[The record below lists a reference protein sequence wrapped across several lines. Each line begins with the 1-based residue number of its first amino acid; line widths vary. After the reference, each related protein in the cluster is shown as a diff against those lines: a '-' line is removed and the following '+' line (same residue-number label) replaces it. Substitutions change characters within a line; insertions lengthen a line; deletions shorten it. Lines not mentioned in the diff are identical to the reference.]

1 MAAQKKKTSSA
12 KKRPSSNKK
21 SGSSKSGNNKEVSRR
36 REPERNVP
44 PFFKKEFILLITLGI
59 SLFLLL
65 ANFGIG
71 SGWLKGIGKS
81 MREFFGILNYLLPFG
96 LFFGVA
102 FLMAN
107 PGSTRAKLKFISS
120 CLVYVGLMVLFSLIL
135 PWDKGFFGGMLG
147 MLLSDKIGLPLT
159 VIFILIFLI
168 LNIVIIT
175 EKSFVQAVG
184 DGSRKVYETAK
195 SDAVKRKEQLEE
207 RREIRI
213 SESRKVRDEGGKA
226 YGVPMDIRLGADAD
240 TKQDVHEIKVQQTG
254 SVSFASM
261 NEDSFAKTQKE
272 PVHTFFQSEQ
282 EKTLEQEPDAIDLNS
297 EPVQPVKRR
306 RKRKKEII
314 PEENVS
320 FLEGSALEEGAAF
333 EKAQSFLE
341 NESENIQ
348 NSEDT
353 LPIKEKPSSKAAAK
367 EKSYQYPPVSLLRKG
382 TASDNVNTNKALT
395 DLARRLEQTLL
406 SFGVKVAVKNVTCG
420 PSVTRFELLPEVGT
434 KVSKITSLE
443 DDIKMNLAA
452 ATIRIEAPIPGKAAI
467 GIEIPNEKTRP
478 VLLRDLIESYEL
490 KNHPSK
496 IAFAAGKNISGKV
509 IVGDIGKFPHMLVAG
524 TTGSG
529 KSVYTNS
536 IIMSIL
542 YRATP
547 EEVRLIV
554 IDPKVVEFQV
564 YDGIPHLL
572 IPVVTDPKK
581 AAGALSWAVGEMNS
595 RYNKFAEQRVRDL
608 KDYNEK
614 IQNMEVPEGEE
625 APKPL
630 PQIVIII
637 DELADLMMVAKNEVE
652 TSIVRIAQLARAAGI
667 HMIIAT
673 QRPSVDVVTGLI
685 KANMPSRT
693 SLRVS
698 TGTDSRVVID
708 QVGAEK
714 LLGNGDM
721 LFYPAG
727 FKYPERVQGAYVTTE
742 EIEKTVEF
750 LKTRNQAV
758 EYDKAIEES
767 MNAAAS
773 AGTAENTAMS
783 LSDDLD
789 SYFVDAGKYIIDKN
803 KASIGNLQRVFKI
816 GFNRAAR
823 IMDQLC
829 EAGVVGEEQGT
840 KPREVLMS
848 IEEFEQY
855 IEDYV

>member
-1 MAAQKKKTSSA
+1 MATQKKKTSSA
-12 KKRPSSNKK
+12 KKRPSSNNN
-21 SGSSKSGNNKEVSRR
+21 SGNTKAGSRKDTVR
-36 REPERNVP
+36 NREPERSVP
-44 PFFKKEFILLITLGI
+44 PFFKKEFILLVSLGI

-71 SGWLKGIGKS
+71 SGWLKGIGES
-81 MREFFGILNYLLPFG
+81 MREFFGILNYLLPFY

-107 PGSTRAKLKFISS
+107 PGSTRAKVKFMSC
-120 CLVYVGLMVLFSLIL
+120 CLVYVAFMVLFSLLL
-135 PWDKGFFGGMLG
+135 PWDQGVFGGMLG
-147 MLLSDKIGLPLT
+147 NLMEKGIGKPLT
-159 VIFILIFLI
+159 VIILLLFIIINF
-168 LNIVIIT
+168 VIIT
-175 EKSFVQAVG
+175 EKSFVQAVE
-184 DGSRKVYETAK
+184 DGSRKVYDTAK
-195 SDAVKRKEQLEE
+195 NDAIKRREQMEE

-213 SESRKVRDEGGKA
+213 SESRKVRNEGGKA
-226 YGVPMDIRLGADAD
+226 YGVPMDIRLETDQEE
-240 TKQDVHEIKVQQTG
+240 KQDLREIKLQQTG
-254 SVSFASM
+254 PVGGSSDKV
-261 NEDSFAKTQKE
+261 NDSIKTEKE
-272 PVHTFFQSEQ
+272 PVHTFLQPEP
-282 EKTLEQEPDAIDLNS
+282 EKAEDTDFAIIDGTFGES
-297 EPVQPVKRR
+297 QPIKRR
-306 RKRKKEII
+306 RKRKKEILPEDTISISPLEGTI
-314 PEENVS
+314 PEIRNPISER
-320 FLEGSALEEGAAF
+320 ELEETSENEITPVR
-333 EKAQSFLE
+333 EKAE
-341 NESENIQ
+341 INGQ
-348 NSEDT
+348 N
-353 LPIKEKPSSKAAAK
+353 KSKK
-367 EKSYQYPPVSLLRKG
+367 YQYPPVSLLKKG
-382 TASDNVNTNKALT
+382 VQSDNVSSNKALT

-406 SFGVKVAVKNVTCG
+406 SFGVKVTVNNVTCG

-467 GIEIPNEKTRP
+467 GIEIPNEKTKP

-490 KNHPSK
+490 KNHSSK

-581 AAGALSWAVGEMNS
+581 AAGALNWAVGEMNS
-595 RYNKFAEQRVRDL
+595 RYNMFAEQRVRDL

-614 IQNMEVPEGEE
+614 IINMKVPEGEE

-727 FKYPERVQGAYVTTE
+727 FKYPERVQGAYVSTE

-750 LKTRNQAV
+750 LKEKNQEV
-758 EYDKAIEES
+758 EYDQAIEES
-767 MNAAAS
+767 MNAAAN
-773 AGTAENTAMS
+773 AGAADNTAIGV
-783 LSDDLD
+783 SDDLD

-829 EAGVVGEEQGT
+829 DAGVVGEEQGT

-848 IEEFEQY
+848 LEEFEQY

>member
-1 MAAQKKKTSSA
+1 MATQKKKTSTA
-12 KKRPSSNKK
+12 NKRPSSNKK
-21 SGSSKSGNNKEVSRR
+21 SGSSRTGSKKSTQKN
-36 REPERNVP
+36 REPERSIP
-44 PFFKKEFILLITLGI
+44 PFFKREFILLMTLGV

-65 ANFGIG
+65 ANFGLG
-71 SGWLKGIGKS
+71 SKWLKGIGTN
-81 MREFFGILNYLLPFG
+81 MRDFFGILTYVLPFG

-107 PGSTRAKLKFISS
+107 PGSTRAKVKFISS
-120 CLVYVGLMVLFSLIL
+120 CLVYAALMILFALL
-135 PWDKGFFGGMLG
+135 VPWDNGFFGGMLG
-147 MLLSDKIGLPLT
+147 NLMAEGIGMPLT
-159 VIFILIFLI
+159 VILLLLFIL
-168 LNIVIIT
+168 LNFVIIT
-175 EKSFVQAVG
+175 EKSFVQAVE
-184 DGSRKVYETAK
+184 DGSRKVYDTAK
-195 SDAVKRKEQLEE
+195 QDAIKRREQMEE

-213 SESRKVRDEGGKA
+213 SESRKVRNEGGKA
-226 YGVPMDIRLGADAD
+226 YGVPMNIRLKASAEE
-240 TKQDVHEIKVQQTG
+240 KQDLHEIKLQQTG
-254 SVSFASM
+254 PVNSGAAEEARSV
-261 NEDSFAKTQKE
+261 KTE
-272 PVHTFFQSEQ
+272 RVHTFFEP
-282 EKTLEQEPDAIDLNS
+282 EPVKVTEAEPDIDEIMAHDFE
-297 EPVQPVKRR
+297 EPLPTKRR

-314 PEENVS
+314 PEETVS
-320 FLEGSALEEGAAF
+320 YVSESALEIMDSPLKEKDPDMFVKQEEAPPAPPKKRV
-333 EKAQSFLE
+333 EAKAQTQTE
-341 NESENIQ
+341 NYQ
-348 NSEDT
+348 
-353 LPIKEKPSSKAAAK
+353 LPPI
-367 EKSYQYPPVSLLRKG
+367 SLLKKG
-382 TASDNVNTNKALT
+382 TASNNVNSNKALT

-406 SFGVKVAVKNVTCG
+406 SFGVKVTVNNVTCG

-467 GIEIPNEKTRP
+467 GIEIPNEKTKP
-478 VLLRDLIESYEL
+478 VLLRDLIEAYEL
-490 KNHPSK
+490 KEHPSK

-581 AAGALSWAVGEMNS
+581 ASGALNWAVGEMNN
-595 RYNKFAEQRVRDL
+595 RYNLFAEQRVRDL

-614 IQNMEVPEGEE
+614 IVNMPVPEGETP
-625 APKPL
+625 PKPL

-708 QVGAEK
+708 QTGAEK

-750 LKTRNQAV
+750 LKTHNQKVEYNQA
-758 EYDKAIEES
+758 IEDS

-773 AGTAENTAMS
+773 GSPADNTSMGV
-783 LSDDLD
+783 SDDLD

-829 EAGVVGEEQGT
+829 DAGVVGEEQGT

-848 IEEFEQY
+848 LEEFEQY

>member
-1 MAAQKKKTSSA
+1 MAAQKEKTSSA

-21 SGSSKSGNNKEVSRR
+21 SGNGSLGNHKEALRKK
-36 REPERNVP
+36 EPERSVP
-44 PFFKKEFILLITLGI
+44 PFFKREFILLITLGI

-65 ANFGIG
+65 ADLGVG
-71 SGWLKGIGKS
+71 SGWLKGIGKN
-81 MREFFGILNYLLPFG
+81 MRELFGILNYLLPFG

-107 PGSTRAKLKFISS
+107 PGSTRAKLKFLSSFFVYIS
-120 CLVYVGLMVLFSLIL
+120 LMVLFSLLL

-147 MLLSDKIGLPLT
+147 GLLADKIGLPLT
-159 VIFILIFLI
+159 VIFILIFMI

-175 EKSFVQAVG
+175 ERSFVQTVG
-184 DGSRKVYETAK
+184 DGGRKVYETAK
-195 SDAVKRKEQLEE
+195 SDMVKRKEQQEE

-213 SESRKVRDEGGKA
+213 SESRKARNEGGKA
-226 YGVPMDIRLGADAD
+226 YGVPMDIRLEPD
-240 TKQDVHEIKVQQTG
+240 TDWKQDLHEVKLQQTDFVSAA
-254 SVSFASM
+254 SVDEEPFAH
-261 NEDSFAKTQKE
+261 TQSG
-272 PVHTFFQSEQ
+272 PVHAFLRPAQ
-282 EKTLEQEPDAIDLNS
+282 EDITLDL

-306 RKRKKEII
+306 RRKKEMI
-314 PEENVS
+314 PEGNVS
-320 FLEGSALEEGAAF
+320 FLEEPTLKEEENALEREADH
-333 EKAQSFLE
+333 AQRTE
-341 NESENIQ
+341 
-348 NSEDT
+348 EDT
-353 LPIKEKPSSKAAAK
+353 FSAKEKTASKRASGK
-367 EKSYQYPPVSLLRKG
+367 KSYQYPPVSLLKKG
-382 TASDNVNTNKALT
+382 TASNNTNTNKVLT

-406 SFGVKVAVKNVTCG
+406 SFGVKVTVKNVTCG

-467 GIEIPNEKTRP
+467 GIEIPNEKTSP

-490 KNHPSK
+490 KKHPSK

-581 AAGALSWAVGEMNS
+581 AAGALNWAVGEMNS

-614 IQNMEVPEGEE
+614 IQNMQVPEGEE

-637 DELADLMMVAKNEVE
+637 DELADLMMVARNEVE

-742 EIEKTVEF
+742 EIEKTVAF
-750 LKTRNQAV
+750 LKEKNQQV
-758 EYDKAIEES
+758 EYNQAIEES
-767 MNAAAS
+767 MNAAAN
-773 AGTAENTAMS
+773 AQAADNTAMGV
-783 LSDDLD
+783 SDKLD

-848 IEEFEQY
+848 MEEFEQY

>member
-1 MAAQKKKTSSA
+1 MATQKKKTSTA

-21 SGSSKSGNNKEVSRR
+21 NGNSKSGTNRNTSRN
-36 REPERNVP
+36 REPERNLP

-71 SGWLKGIGKS
+71 SGWLKSIGQN

-107 PGSTRAKLKFISS
+107 PGSSRAKLKVVSGS
-120 CLVYVGLMVLFSLIL
+120 LVYVSLMILFSLIL

-147 MLLSDKIGLPLT
+147 SLLVDGIGMPLT
-159 VIFILIFLI
+159 VILLLIFMI

-195 SDAVKRKEQLEE
+195 SDAVKRREQMEE

-213 SESRKVRDEGGKA
+213 SESRKVRNEDGKA
-226 YGVPMDIRLGADAD
+226 YGVPMDIRLESNAEE
-240 TKQDVHEIKVQQTG
+240 KQDIHEIKIQHT
-254 SVSFASM
+254 
-261 NEDSFAKTQKE
+261 ETQFEKE
-272 PVHTFFQSEQ
+272 NLSNAGEMPVHTFFNPDQ
-282 EKTLEQEPDAIDLNS
+282 EDIAAQTTEAMEFAPETAM
-297 EPVQPVKRR
+297 PVKRR
-306 RKRKKEII
+306 RKKKKEII
-314 PEENVS
+314 PEDT
-320 FLEGSALEEGAAF
+320 AAF
-333 EKAQSFLE
+333 MEDDVLESKAQSVE
-341 NESENIQ
+341 TEEEYTSNPESA
-348 NSEDT
+348 D
-353 LPIKEKPSSKAAAK
+353 PIGGKGKTTGTAK
-367 EKSYQYPPVSLLRKG
+367 EKAYQFPPLSLLRKG
-382 TASDNVNTNKALT
+382 TVSNNVNSNKALT

-406 SFGVKVAVKNVTCG
+406 SFGVKVTVNNVTCG

-467 GIEIPNEKTRP
+467 GIEIPNEKTKP

-509 IVGDIGKFPHMLVAG
+509 IVGDIAKFPHMLVAG

-581 AAGALSWAVGEMNS
+581 AAGALNWAVGEMNN
-595 RYNKFAEQRVRDL
+595 RYNLFAEQRVRDL

-614 IQNMEVPEGEE
+614 IKNMPVPEGAE

-750 LKTRNQAV
+750 LKSRNQKV
-758 EYDKAIEES
+758 EYNQAIEES
-767 MNAAAS
+767 MNAAAN
-773 AGTAENTAMS
+773 AGTADNTAMGI
-783 LSDDLD
+783 SDDLD
-789 SYFVDAGKYIIDKN
+789 SYFVDAGKYIIEKN

-848 IEEFEQY
+848 MEEFEQY

>member
-1 MAAQKKKTSSA
+1 MATQKKKTSTA
-12 KKRPSSNKK
+12 RKRPSSNKK
-21 SGSSKSGNNKEVSRR
+21 SGNTGTGNKKNAGKNRT
-36 REPERNVP
+36 PERSVP
-44 PFFKKEFILLITLGI
+44 PFFKREFILLMTLGI

-65 ANFGIG
+65 ADLGIG
-71 SGWLKGIGKS
+71 SGWLKSIGKN
-81 MREFFGILNYLLPFG
+81 MREFLGILNYVLPFG

-107 PGSTRAKLKFISS
+107 PGSVRAKVKFISG
-120 CLVYVGLMVLFSLIL
+120 CLVYAALTILFSLLL

-147 MLLSDKIGLPLT
+147 NLIAEGIGLPLT
-159 VIFILIFLI
+159 VILILLFIL

-175 EKSFVQAVG
+175 EKSFVQAVE
-184 DGSRKVYETAK
+184 DGSRKVYDTAK
-195 SDAVKRKEQLEE
+195 QDAIKRREQMEE

-213 SESRKVRDEGGKA
+213 AESRKVRNEGGKA
-226 YGVPMDIRLGADAD
+226 YGVPMDIRLESSAGD
-240 TKQDVHEIKVQQTG
+240 KQDLHEIKIRQTG
-254 SVSFASM
+254 PMSFPA
-261 NEDSFAKTQKE
+261 NTENPAVKTE
-272 PVHTFFQSEQ
+272 RVHTFLEP
-282 EKTLEQEPDAIDLNS
+282 EETLQKAAGFEETEEIREIFEEPA
-297 EPVQPVKRR
+297 PVKRR

-314 PEENVS
+314 PEETVSYFSEPDILEADNLHEAFDNVP
-320 FLEGSALEEGAAF
+320 EP
-333 EKAQSFLE
+333 EKAP
-341 NESENIQ
+341 
-348 NSEDT
+348 DV
-353 LPIKEKPSSKAAAK
+353 LPKKKAEKKAPVTSAN
-367 EKSYQYPPVSLLRKG
+367 YQFPPVSLLKKG
-382 TASDNVNTNKALT
+382 KSSNNINSNKALT

-406 SFGVKVAVKNVTCG
+406 SFGVKVTVNNVTCG

-467 GIEIPNEKTRP
+467 GIEIPNEKTQP

-490 KNHPSK
+490 KEHPSK

-581 AAGALSWAVGEMNS
+581 ASGALNWAVGEMNN
-595 RYNKFAEQRVRDL
+595 RYNLFAEQRVRDL

-614 IQNMEVPEGEE
+614 ILNMPVPEGEE

-708 QVGAEK
+708 QTGAEK

-742 EIEKTVEF
+742 EIENTVEF
-750 LKTRNQAV
+750 LKEHNKKV
-758 EYDKAIEES
+758 EYDQAIEDS

-773 AGTAENTAMS
+773 GGAADTTSMGV
-783 LSDDLD
+783 SDELD

-829 EAGVVGEEQGT
+829 DAGVVGEEQGT

-848 IEEFEQY
+848 LEEFEQY

>member
-1 MAAQKKKTSSA
+1 MATQKKKTSTA
-12 KKRPSSNKK
+12 KKRPSSNNK
-21 SGSSKSGNNKEVSRR
+21 SGSSKTGSKKNTQK
-36 REPERNVP
+36 REPERSIP
-44 PFFKKEFILLITLGI
+44 PFFKREFILLMTLGV

-65 ANFGIG
+65 ANFGLG
-71 SGWLKGIGKS
+71 SKWLKDIGTN
-81 MREFFGILNYLLPFG
+81 MREFFGVLTYVLPFG

-107 PGSTRAKLKFISS
+107 PGSTRAKVKFISS
-120 CLVYVGLMVLFSLIL
+120 FLVYVALMILFSLLL

-147 MLLSDKIGLPLT
+147 NLMAERIGLPLT
-159 VIFILIFLI
+159 VILLLLFII
-168 LNIVIIT
+168 LNFVIIT
-175 EKSFVQAVG
+175 EKSVVQAVE
-184 DGSRKVYETAK
+184 DGSRKVYDTAK
-195 SDAVKRKEQLEE
+195 QDAIKRKEQMEE

-213 SESRKVRDEGGKA
+213 SESRRVRNEGGKA
-226 YGVPMDIRLGADAD
+226 YGVPMDIRLGAAPEE
-240 TKQDVHEIKVQQTG
+240 KQDLHEIKLKQTN
-254 SVSFASM
+254 SVKSQT
-261 NEDSFAKTQKE
+261 EEIRDEKTGQ
-272 PVHTFFQSEQ
+272 VHTFVEPATTKETETDFNSFEMPEGISEV
-282 EKTLEQEPDAIDLNS
+282 S
-297 EPVQPVKRR
+297 RPVKRR
-306 RKRKKEII
+306 RKKRKEISPEEMVSYLSENDLEIKDEVSKEHLDTVQKKEKEVF
-314 PEENVS
+314 EEPV
-320 FLEGSALEEGAAF
+320 
-333 EKAQSFLE
+333 KKQP
-341 NESENIQ
+341 Q
-348 NSEDT
+348 
-353 LPIKEKPSSKAAAK
+353 PKAAAK
-367 EKSYQYPPVSLLRKG
+367 NGSSYQLPPVSLLKKG
-382 TASDNVNTNKALT
+382 TTSNNVNSNKALT

-406 SFGVKVAVKNVTCG
+406 SFGVKVTVNNVTCG

-467 GIEIPNEKTRP
+467 GIEIPNEKRQP

-490 KNHPSK
+490 KEHPSR
-496 IAFAAGKNISGKV
+496 IAFAAGKDISGRV

-572 IPVVTDPKK
+572 IPVVTEPKK
-581 AAGALSWAVGEMNS
+581 AAGALNWAVGEMNS
-595 RYNKFAEQRVRDL
+595 RYNMFAEQRVRDL

-614 IQNMEVPEGEE
+614 ILNMPVPEGGE

-652 TSIVRIAQLARAAGI
+652 TAIVRIAQLARAAGI
-667 HMIIAT
+667 HMVIAT

-708 QVGAEK
+708 QTGAEK

-750 LKTRNQAV
+750 LKEHNKKV
-758 EYDKAIEES
+758 EYDQAIEDS

-773 AGTAENTAMS
+773 GSPADNTSMGV
-783 LSDDLD
+783 SDDLD

-829 EAGVVGEEQGT
+829 DAGVVGEEQGT

-848 IEEFEQY
+848 LEEFEQY

>member
-1 MAAQKKKTSSA
+1 MATQKKKTSTA
-12 KKRPSSNKK
+12 RKRPSSNKK
-21 SGSSKSGNNKEVSRR
+21 SGSSRTGSRKNTANN
-36 REPERNVP
+36 REPERSIP
-44 PFFKKEFILLITLGI
+44 PFFKREFILLMTLGI

-65 ANFGIG
+65 ANFGLG
-71 SGWLKGIGKS
+71 SKWLKGIGVN
-81 MREFFGILNYLLPFG
+81 MREFLGILTYVLPFG

-107 PGSTRAKLKFISS
+107 PGSTRAKVKLISS
-120 CLVYVGLMVLFSLIL
+120 CLVYAALMVLFALL
-135 PWDKGFFGGMLG
+135 VPWDKGFFGGMLG
-147 MLLSDKIGLPLT
+147 NLMAEGIGMPLT
-159 VIFILIFLI
+159 VILLLLFVV
-168 LNIVIIT
+168 LNFVIIT
-175 EKSFVQAVG
+175 EKSFVQAVE
-184 DGSRKVYETAK
+184 DGSRKVYDTAK
-195 SDAVKRKEQLEE
+195 QDAVKRREQMVE

-213 SESRKVRDEGGKA
+213 SESRKVRNEGGKA
-226 YGVPMDIRLGADAD
+226 YGVPMDIRLEASAEE
-240 TKQDVHEIKVQQTG
+240 KQDLHEIKLRQTG
-254 SVSFASM
+254 PVKVHGVDA
-261 NEDSFAKTQKE
+261 EHGVKTE
-272 PVHTFFQSEQ
+272 RVHTFFEPESIKQTEP
-282 EKTLEQEPDAIDLNS
+282 EPDMDEFLIHDFE
-297 EPVQPVKRR
+297 EPAPAKRR

-314 PEENVS
+314 PEETVS
-320 FLEGSALEEGAAF
+320 HIPESALEIVDSSVKETRIEEREETPPAPVRK
-333 EKAQSFLE
+333 KAE
-341 NESENIQ
+341 
-348 NSEDT
+348 
-353 LPIKEKPSSKAAAK
+353 IKKQANPGD
-367 EKSYQYPPVSLLRKG
+367 YQFPPVSLLKKG
-382 TASDNVNTNKALT
+382 TTSNNVNSNKALT

-406 SFGVKVAVKNVTCG
+406 SFGVKVTVNNVTCG

-467 GIEIPNEKTRP
+467 GIEIPNEKTQP

-490 KNHPSK
+490 KEHASK

-581 AAGALSWAVGEMNS
+581 ASGALNWAVGEMNN
-595 RYNKFAEQRVRDL
+595 RYNLFAEQRVRDL

-614 IQNMEVPEGEE
+614 LINMPVPEGEE
-625 APKPL
+625 PPKPL

-637 DELADLMMVAKNEVE
+637 DELADLMMVAKSEVE

-698 TGTDSRVVID
+698 TGTDSRVIID
-708 QVGAEK
+708 QTGAEK

-750 LKTRNQAV
+750 LKTHNQKV
-758 EYDKAIEES
+758 EYNKAIEDS

-773 AGTAENTAMS
+773 GNSAENTTMG

-848 IEEFEQY
+848 LEEFEQY

>member
-1 MAAQKKKTSSA
+1 MATQKKKTSSA

-21 SGSSKSGNNKEVSRR
+21 SGNTKAGNRKDTVRDR
-36 REPERNVP
+36 KPERSVP
-44 PFFKKEFILLITLGI
+44 PFFKKEFILLVTLGI

-71 SGWLKGIGKS
+71 SGWLKEIGKS

-107 PGSTRAKLKFISS
+107 PDSTRAKVKFISC
-120 CLVYVGLMVLFSLIL
+120 CLVYVAFMVLFSLLL
-135 PWDKGFFGGMLG
+135 PWDQGFFGGMLG
-147 MLLSDKIGLPLT
+147 NLMKEGIGLPLT
-159 VIFILIFLI
+159 VIILLIFI
-168 LNIVIIT
+168 IINFVIIT
-175 EKSFVQAVG
+175 EKSFVQAVE
-184 DGSRKVYETAK
+184 DGSRKVYDTAK
-195 SDAVKRKEQLEE
+195 NDAIKRREQMEE
-207 RREIRI
+207 RRDIRI
-213 SESRKVRDEGGKA
+213 SESRKVRNEGGKA
-226 YGVPMDIRLGADAD
+226 YGVPMDIRLETNAEER
-240 TKQDVHEIKVQQTG
+240 QDLHEIKLQQTG
-254 SVSFASM
+254 PVGGSPNRV
-261 NEDSFAKTQKE
+261 NDFAKEEKE
-272 PVHTFFQSEQ
+272 PVHTFLQPESERVEKPDFAVIDETFEDSQS
-282 EKTLEQEPDAIDLNS
+282 
-297 EPVQPVKRR
+297 VKRR

-314 PEENVS
+314 PEETIS
-320 FLEGSALEEGAAF
+320 SLERTTAPDMRNPVPERKLDESSGNEER
-333 EKAQSFLE
+333 EK
-341 NESENIQ
+341 NEITPVRVKTEINGK
-348 NSEDT
+348 N
-353 LPIKEKPSSKAAAK
+353 KARG
-367 EKSYQYPPVSLLRKG
+367 YQFPPLSLLKKG
-382 TASDNVNTNKALT
+382 PSSDNVSSNKALT

-406 SFGVKVAVKNVTCG
+406 SFGVKVTVNNVTCG

-490 KNHPSK
+490 KNHSSK

-581 AAGALSWAVGEMNS
+581 AAGALNWAVGEMNS
-595 RYNKFAEQRVRDL
+595 RYNMFAEQRVRDL

-614 IQNMEVPEGEE
+614 IINMKVPEGEE

-727 FKYPERVQGAYVTTE
+727 FKYPERVQGAYVSTE

-750 LKTRNQAV
+750 LKEKNQEV
-758 EYDKAIEES
+758 EYDQAIEES
-767 MNAAAS
+767 MNAAAN
-773 AGTAENTAMS
+773 AGTADNTAMGV
-783 LSDDLD
+783 SDDLD

-848 IEEFEQY
+848 LEEFEQY

>member
-1 MAAQKKKTSSA
+1 MATQKRKTNS

-21 SGSSKSGNNKEVSRR
+21 TNHKNTKKEVQEQSL
-36 REPERNVP
+36 P

-71 SGWLKGIGKS
+71 SEWIKNTGLA
-81 MREFFGILNYLLPFG
+81 MRGFFGILNYLFPIL
-96 LFFGVA
+96 LFLGVS
-102 FLMAN
+102 FILAN
-107 PGSTRAKLKFISS
+107 PGNARATLKVVAF
-120 CLVYVGLMVLFSLIL
+120 VLLFVSLAILFALIL
-135 PWDKGFFGGMLG
+135 PWDDGVLGGFFGNLLAEAIGM
-147 MLLSDKIGLPLT
+147 PLT
-159 VIFILIFLI
+159 IILILLLI
-168 LNIVIIT
+168 IFNLVIIT
-175 EKSFVQAVG
+175 EKSFFQAVG
-184 DGSRKVYETAK
+184 DGSRKMYDMAQ
-195 SDAVKRKEQLEE
+195 SDAAKRKEQHEE
-207 RREIRI
+207 RRDVRI
-213 SESRKVRDEGGKA
+213 AEARKVREENGKA
-226 YGVPMDIRLGADAD
+226 YGVPMDIRLDENVQ
-240 TKQDVHEIKVQQTG
+240 TKHNLHEVKVSAPEIIMAQEQETGSIMEHSFAQKETDDIVPEIKANT
-254 SVSFASM
+254 S
-261 NEDSFAKTQKE
+261 K
-272 PVHTFFQSEQ
+272 
-282 EKTLEQEPDAIDLNS
+282 
-297 EPVQPVKRR
+297 R
-306 RKRKKEII
+306 RKRKAEKDIVSDTYFQQEIEFNDVATMEKTEEKNEVSVSK
-314 PEENVS
+314 PEGGKRIS
-320 FLEGSALEEGAAF
+320 
-333 EKAQSFLE
+333 K
-341 NESENIQ
+341 
-348 NSEDT
+348 
-353 LPIKEKPSSKAAAK
+353 SSK
-367 EKSYQYPPVSLLRKG
+367 YQYPPVSLLRKG
-382 TASDNVNTNKALT
+382 TSVNNVSSNKALT

-406 SFGVKVAVKNVTCG
+406 SFGVKVTVNNVTCG

-467 GIEIPNEKTRP
+467 GIEIPNEKTSP

-496 IAFAAGKNISGKV
+496 IAFAAGKDISGKV
-509 IVGDIGKFPHMLVAG
+509 IVGDIAKFPHMLVAG

-581 AAGALSWAVGEMNS
+581 AAGALNWAVGEMNN
-595 RYNKFAEQRVRDL
+595 RYNLFAEQRVRDL

-614 IQNMEVPEGEE
+614 ISQMKVPEGTEP
-625 APKPL
+625 PKPL

-637 DELADLMMVAKNEVE
+637 DELADLMMVAKNDVE

-667 HMIIAT
+667 YMIIAT

-727 FKYPERVQGAYVTTE
+727 FKYPERVQGAYVSTE

-750 LKTRNQAV
+750 LKSRNQEV
-758 EYDKAIEES
+758 EYNQAIEES
-767 MNAAAS
+767 MNAAANS
-773 AGTAENTAMS
+773 GGSDMSVAGV
-783 LSDDLD
+783 SDDLD
-789 SYFVDAGKYIIDKN
+789 SLFESAGKYIIDKN

-829 EAGVVGEEQGT
+829 DAGVVGEEQGT

-848 IEEFEQY
+848 MEEFEQY

>member
-1 MAAQKKKTSSA
+1 MAAQKKKTSSE
-12 KKRPSSNKK
+12 KSRPSSNKK
-21 SGSSKSGNNKEVSRR
+21 SGSTKTGSRKETVRN
-36 REPERNVP
+36 REPERSVP
-44 PFFKKEFILLITLGI
+44 PFFKKEFILLVTLGI

-65 ANFGIG
+65 ANLGIG
-71 SGWLKGIGKS
+71 SGWLKGIGES
-81 MREFFGILNYLLPFG
+81 MREFFGILNYLFPFY

-107 PGSTRAKLKFISS
+107 PGSTRAKVKFISC
-120 CLVYVGLMVLFSLIL
+120 CLVYVALMILFSF
-135 PWDKGFFGGMLG
+135 WDDGVFGGMLG
-147 MLLSDKIGLPLT
+147 NLMEKGLGKPFT
-159 VIFILIFLI
+159 VIVLLIFII
-168 LNIVIIT
+168 LNFVIIT
-175 EKSFVQAVG
+175 EKSFVQAVEE
-184 DGSRKVYETAK
+184 GSRKVYGTAK
-195 SDAVKRKEQLEE
+195 NEAIKRREQMEE

-213 SESRKVRDEGGKA
+213 SESRKVRNEGGKA
-226 YGVPMDIRLGADAD
+226 YGVPMNIRLEPDAEE
-240 TKQDVHEIKVQQTG
+240 KQDLHEIKLQQTG
-254 SVSFASM
+254 PVGGFPDKLNDSVK
-261 NEDSFAKTQKE
+261 EKRE
-272 PVHTFFQSEQ
+272 PVHTFLQPEP
-282 EKTLEQEPDAIDLNS
+282 EKADDSDFAVIDDAFED
-297 EPVQPVKRR
+297 PQPTKRR

-314 PEENVS
+314 PEETISSLDDASLKIENHIS
-320 FLEGSALEEGAAF
+320 EEELEEASGI
-333 EKAQSFLE
+333 E
-341 NESENIQ
+341 ESEVTSVRAKVETNGQ
-348 NSEDT
+348 NK
-353 LPIKEKPSSKAAAK
+353 L
-367 EKSYQYPPVSLLRKG
+367 KSYQFPPISLLKKG
-382 TASDNVNTNKALT
+382 PTSDNVSSNKALT

-406 SFGVKVAVKNVTCG
+406 SFGVKVTVNNVTCG

-467 GIEIPNEKTRP
+467 GIEIPNEKTKP

-581 AAGALSWAVGEMNS
+581 AAGALNWAVGEMNS
-595 RYNKFAEQRVRDL
+595 RYNLFAEQRVRDL

-614 IQNMEVPEGEE
+614 ILNMKVPEGEE

-727 FKYPERVQGAYVTTE
+727 FKYPERVQGAYVSTE

-750 LKTRNQAV
+750 LKEKNQKV
-758 EYDKAIEES
+758 EYDQAIEES
-767 MNAAAS
+767 MNAAAN
-773 AGTAENTAMS
+773 AGAADNTAMGV
-783 LSDDLD
+783 SDDLD
-789 SYFVDAGKYIIDKN
+789 SYFIDAGKYIIDKN

-829 EAGVVGEEQGT
+829 DAGVVGEEQGT

-848 IEEFEQY
+848 LEEFEQY